1 MLSLI
6 GSLLPVGE
14 KLIDKLIPDPQAK
27 QKALKELKQ
36 MEQSGELARLSADHA
51 NTASAR
57 EREMK
62 IANSEFAPML
72 NKIITPC
79 LAILIT
85 LLTFGMM
92 SAILFLDVDEGK
104 TYEIALFLLG
114 VLSSSLVSVLNYYFG
129 SSTGS
134 KEKSQELQDLMD
146 KKKEPKL

>member
-1 MLSLI
+1 MLNLI

-36 MEQSGELARLSADHA
+36 MEQSGELARLSAEHQ
-51 NTASAR
+51 NTADARAR
-57 EREMK
+57 ETK
-62 IANSEFAPML
+62 IAISEFAPTI
-72 NKIITPC
+72 NKIIVPI
-79 LAILIT
+79 LALVIVF
-85 LLTFGMM
+85 LTFGMM

-146 KKKEPKL
+146 KREPKL

>member
-1 MLSLI
+1 MLNLI

-36 MEQSGELARLSADHA
+36 MEQSGELARISAEHQ
-51 NTASAR
+51 NTADARAR
-57 EREMK
+57 ETK
-62 IANSEFAPML
+62 IAISEFAPTI
-72 NKIITPC
+72 NKIIVPI
-79 LAILIT
+79 LALVIVF
-85 LLTFGMM
+85 LTFGMM

>member
-1 MLSLI
+1 MLNLI

-36 MEQSGELARLSADHA
+36 MEQSGELARISAEHQ
-51 NTASAR
+51 NTADARAR
-57 EREMK
+57 ETK
-62 IANSEFAPML
+62 IAISEFAPTI
-72 NKIITPC
+72 NKIIVPI
-79 LAILIT
+79 LALVIVF
-85 LLTFGMM
+85 LTFGMM

-134 KEKSQELQDLMD
+134 KEKSQELQEIME
-146 KKKEPKL
+146 KKEPKV

>member
-1 MLSLI
+1 MLNLI

-36 MEQSGELARLSADHA
+36 MEQSGELARISAEHQ
-51 NTASAR
+51 NTADARAR
-57 EREMK
+57 ETK
-62 IANSEFAPML
+62 IAISEFAPTI
-72 NKIITPC
+72 NKIIVPI
-79 LAILIT
+79 LALVIVF
-85 LLTFGMM
+85 LTFGMM

-134 KEKSQELQDLMD
+134 KEKSQELQEIME
-146 KKKEPKL
+146 KKDPKL

>member
-1 MLSLI
+1 MLNLISSLMPL
-6 GSLLPVGE
+6 GT
-14 KLIDKLIPDPQAK
+14 KLVERLIPDKEARAK
-27 QKALKELKQ
+27 AMLELKS
-36 MEQSGELARLSADHA
+36 MEQSGELARISAEHQ
-51 NTASAR
+51 NTADARAR
-57 EREMK
+57 ETK
-62 IANSEFAPML
+62 IAISEFAPTI
-72 NKIITPC
+72 NKIIVPI
-79 LAILIT
+79 LALVIVF
-85 LLTFGMM
+85 LTFGMM

>member
-6 GSLLPVGE
+6 SSLLPIGE
-14 KLIDKLIPDPQAK
+14 KLIDKLVPDPQAK

-36 MEQSGELARLSADHA
+36 MEESGELARISAEHQ
-51 NTASAR
+51 NTADARAR
-57 EREMK
+57 ETK
-62 IANSEFAPML
+62 IAISEFAPTI
-72 NKIITPC
+72 NKIIVPI
-79 LAILIT
+79 LALVIVF
-85 LLTFGMM
+85 LTFGMM

-146 KKKEPKL
+146 KKREPKL

>member
-1 MLSLI
+1 MLNLI

-36 MEQSGELARLSADHA
+36 MEQSGELARISAEHQ
-51 NTASAR
+51 NTAGARAR
-57 EREMK
+57 ETK
-62 IANSEFAPML
+62 IAISEFAPTI
-72 NKIITPC
+72 NKIIVPI
-79 LAILIT
+79 LALVIVF
-85 LLTFGMM
+85 LTFGMM

>member
-1 MLSLI
+1 MLNLI